1 MTNEEIIRKAAGT
14 INGNKDLLLEYSILL
29 QATFGRVIDR
39 INTIDTIIHYT
50 VSTLWHDHEEDI
62 RISDIYLIH
71 QVCTEMC
78 YGLPIANKCKVE

>member
-39 INTIDTIIHYT
+39 INTIDTIQYLHGGTTMRKIF
-50 VSTLWHDHEEDI
+50 VSPTSILYI
-62 RISDIYLIH
+62 KYVQRCVMAYRS
-71 QVCTEMC
+71 QTNV
-78 YGLPIANKCKVE
+78 K